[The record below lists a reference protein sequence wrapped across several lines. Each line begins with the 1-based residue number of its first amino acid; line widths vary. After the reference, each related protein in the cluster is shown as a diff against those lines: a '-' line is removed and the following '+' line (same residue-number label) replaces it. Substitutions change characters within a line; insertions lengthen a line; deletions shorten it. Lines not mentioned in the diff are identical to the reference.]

1 MSELDLPP
9 GRHTEDIR
17 FRTRSIV
24 LRQLPFLAI
33 LALAIA
39 GVAYTNFSGKPL
51 IGYWEFLALA
61 IGVVCVVTEWTEL
74 DDRQAR
80 VRLVW
85 TQALHWIAVLV
96 TMNIMLLAGVQQLL
110 PAPATSLVLLM
121 LLALG
126 TFLAGLN
133 LMSLQMGFLGLSM
146 ALAVP
151 AISWIKQSALFLI
164 LVVVFVIGLAMA
176 FWSLRT
182 DTRRSERTK
191 SSRPASPG
199 EPVADHEDTS
209 DEDTSDIEAARRRLG
224 LSDD

>member
-1 MSELDLPP
+1 
-9 GRHTEDIR
+9 
-17 FRTRSIV
+17 
-24 LRQLPFLAI
+24 
-33 LALAIA
+33 
-39 GVAYTNFSGKPL
+39 
-51 IGYWEFLALA
+51 
-61 IGVVCVVTEWTEL
+61 
-74 DDRQAR
+74 
-80 VRLVW
+80 
-85 TQALHWIAVLV
+85 
-96 TMNIMLLAGVQQLL
+96 
-110 PAPATSLVLLM
+110 
-121 LLALG
+121 
-126 TFLAGLN
+126 
-133 LMSLQMGFLGLSM
+133 MSLQMGFLGLSM

-199 EPVADHEDTS
+199 DPVPDHKDAS

>member
-9 GRHTEDIR
+9 SRDTEDIR

-61 IGVVCVVTEWTEL
+61 IGVVCVVTEWTER

-164 LVVVFVIGLAMA
+164 LVVVFVIGVAMA

-182 DTRRSERTK
+182 DTRRSERTA

-199 EPVADHEDTS
+199 DPVAGHEDTS

>member
-9 GRHTEDIR
+9 GRHTEDLH

-61 IGVVCVVTEWTEL
+61 IGVVCIVTEWTEL

-133 LMSLQMGFLGLSM
+133 LMSPQMGFLGLSM

-182 DTRRSERTK
+182 DTRRSERK
-191 SSRPASPG
+191 ASSQAASLG
-199 EPVADHEDTS
+199 DAVADHKDIS

>member
-9 GRHTEDIR
+9 GRHTQDLH

-24 LRQLPFLAI
+24 LRQLPFLAL

-96 TMNIMLLAGVQQLL
+96 TMNIMLLAGVQQLM

-164 LVVVFVIGLAMA
+164 LIVVFVIGLAMA
-176 FWSLRT
+176 FWSFRT
-182 DTRRSERTK
+182 DTRRSERTA

-199 EPVADHEDTS
+199 NPVTDHRDIL
-209 DEDTSDIEAARRRLG
+209 DDDTSDIEAARRRLG

>member
-9 GRHTEDIR
+9 SRDTEDIR

-61 IGVVCVVTEWTEL
+61 IGVVCVVTEWTER

-151 AISWIKQSALFLI
+151 AISLDQA
-164 LVVVFVIGLAMA
+164 IGA
-176 FWSLRT
+176 
-182 DTRRSERTK
+182 
-191 SSRPASPG
+191 
-199 EPVADHEDTS
+199 
-209 DEDTSDIEAARRRLG
+209 
-224 LSDD
+224 LSDFGCGLRDRPCHGFLVAPDGYASI

>member
-9 GRHTEDIR
+9 GRHAEDLH

-74 DDRQAR
+74 DDRKAR

-96 TMNIMLLAGVQQLL
+96 TMNIMLLAGVQQLM

-182 DTRRSERTK
+182 DTRRSERTA
-191 SSRPASPG
+191 SSRPPSRG
-199 EPVADHEDTS
+199 DLVADHEDTS